1 MEKLSCKLTD
11 LLLKFEVISK
21 ENYSIYK
28 YGFLTGLEL
37 SLWILFC
44 VITAFILDMVDESIL
59 FFILFLN
66 LRSYV
71 GGIHLK
77 LYYHCFALSTTIH
90 WIILLF
96 TKYSS
101 MQLHIKMV
109 IIVISNCIL
118 LFFKPVD
125 NSNRK
130 VDMEENILFETK
142 KIRNIL
148 IVFIMSL
155 IFYFL
160 HLNTYVSLTAYTL
173 FFIAISTLL
182 GSVMN
187 QIQK

>member
-1 MEKLSCKLTD
+1 M
-11 LLLKFEVISK
+11 
-21 ENYSIYK
+21 
-28 YGFLTGLEL
+28 GGL
-37 SLWILFC
+37 
-44 VITAFILDMVDESIL
+44 
-59 FFILFLN
+59 
-66 LRSYV
+66 
-71 GGIHLK
+71 HLK

-118 LFFKPVD
+118 LFFKHVD

-130 VDMEENILFETK
+130 VDMEENVLFETK

-173 FFIAISTLL
+173 FFIAISMLV